1 MLNSQVLERGRI
13 SESHLKSENSASTT
27 GNAVVCEEVFD
38 CFVLISLKEPA
49 SSLKF
54 KWAKTWS
61 RLKIDSLR
69 CWLSASSSRNS
80 SSSARRQSRK
90 SDIMRDFSLP
100 CKRVKLK
107 RRLMA
112 LINAERNGPLQ
123 SNDIPDG
130 KEPKIDSFPVLT
142 LVVFSYS
149 YAVLKLKRFRLRIV
163 NLSKDVF
170 ERPYV
175 NGK

>member
-13 SESHLKSENSASTT
+13 SESHLRSENSASTT

-61 RLKIDSLR
+61 RLKIDSFR

-80 SSSARRQSRK
+80 SSSARRGKRK
-90 SDIMRDFSLP
+90 CDMMRDFSLP
-100 CKRVKLK
+100 CKSAKLF
-107 RRLMA
+107 RRPVA
-112 LINAERNGPLQ
+112 LINAERNDRLK
-123 SNDIPDG
+123 SNVTLDG
-130 KEPKIDSFPVLT
+130 KEPKIDSFPVLV
-142 LVVFSYS
+142 LVNFFTVMRS
-149 YAVLKLKRFRLRIV
+149 
-163 NLSKDVF
+163 
-170 ERPYV
+170 
-175 NGK
+175 